1 MHAGSWRMIASSI
14 ERKRSASLSISCR
27 CCLAA
32 RRRCSITMAH
42 QRRRGTRNRTQ
53 KATVMYCMASPLG
66 FGASVGQAALKL
78 SVAPIVPFVR
88 LESHK
93 VTVAVLVVADIVI
106 DMVAATTAAPRA
118 YLYGSVPTAAMF
130 LGRRGLQRV
139 SFIQENHK
147 RESRFSDTVFLFTA
161 SHPSGAL
168 APGPLTFGGVGGSLP
183 RAPVAALP
191 SFGSIH
197 SSTHLELG
205 AQHTYM

>member
-1 MHAGSWRMIASSI
+1 
-14 ERKRSASLSISCR
+14 
-27 CCLAA
+27 
-32 RRRCSITMAH
+32 
-42 QRRRGTRNRTQ
+42 
-53 KATVMYCMASPLG
+53 MYCMASPLG

-197 SSTHLELG
+197 SSTLG
-205 AQHTYM
+205 APARASAHVLAHAHVWSMGTRSRRTFHARLPGPIAVVIDGPSCGVGPAR

>member
-1 MHAGSWRMIASSI
+1 
-14 ERKRSASLSISCR
+14 
-27 CCLAA
+27 
-32 RRRCSITMAH
+32 
-42 QRRRGTRNRTQ
+42 
-53 KATVMYCMASPLG
+53 MYCMASPLG

-130 LGRRGLQRV
+130 LGRRGPPESQKRILFFRHRV
-139 SFIQENHK
+139 FVHSFTPV
-147 RESRFSDTVFLFTA
+147 RCA
-161 SHPSGAL
+161 SPRA
-168 APGPLTFGGVGGSLP
+168 LTFGGVGGSLP

-197 SSTHLELG
+197 SSTHLDLG
-205 AQHTYM
+205 AQHTYMYGN